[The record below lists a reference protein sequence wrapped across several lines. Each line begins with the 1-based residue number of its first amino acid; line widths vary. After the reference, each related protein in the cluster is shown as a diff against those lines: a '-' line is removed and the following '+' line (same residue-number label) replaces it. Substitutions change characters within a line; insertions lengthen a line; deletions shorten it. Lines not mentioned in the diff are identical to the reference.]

1 MDSLTAVQR
10 TQQGEPGRMSGHG
23 SLELRPGRGA
33 TYAFDLS
40 LRDFT
45 AVEPGLYAARFD
57 GDFHI
62 ADGVKVKGQ
71 VLPHVTSSNVE
82 IRRAVV
88 LYDFTRQTE
97 QQQVQASTQPLPWT
111 YQIQLHANDNL
122 RWQPPDGIIEFSAD
136 LSVEQTP
143 DKLIIFGDMD
153 ALRGTYYFLSNTFTL
168 RSAKL
173 TFDDVGG
180 VDPTVDAEA
189 FTRLIPTQVAASN
202 NPGALQAVE
211 RRPSQHTIT
220 VHIQGRSS
228 RPAVTFSDEPSDASE
243 QSLDQ
248 AQILQEL
255 TVGRFAPGQQF
266 SLLDVSDS
274 YFTRIISRQLSAE
287 LSRAFRGYI
296 NEWEIA
302 RQSSDAGGGNYVV
315 RVGSQLNDRLALRYG
330 QALPGIP
337 GSSAKQN
344 TTGTNYTLVERDIEA
359 EYRINRFFF
368 ITSQVTQKKPAQGS
382 TIPNAS
388 TPDFNV
394 NLKAR
399 WEY

>member
-1 MDSLTAVQR
+1 M
-10 TQQGEPGRMSGHG
+10 
-23 SLELRPGRGA
+23 
-33 TYAFDLS
+33 
-40 LRDFT
+40 
-45 AVEPGLYAARFD
+45 
-57 GDFHI
+57 
-62 ADGVKVKGQ
+62 
-71 VLPHVTSSNVE
+71 LPHVTSSNVE

-97 QQQVQASTQPLPWT
+97 QQQVQASTQPLLWT
-111 YQIQLHANDNL
+111 YQVQLHANDNL
-122 RWQPPDGIIEFSAD
+122 RWQPPDGNIEFSAD

-180 VDPTVDAEA
+180 VDPVVDAEA
-189 FTRLIPTQVAASN
+189 FTRLIPTQVATSTT
-202 NPGALQAVE
+202 LQSADH
-211 RRPSQHTIT
+211 RPSQHTIT
-220 VHIQGRSS
+220 VRIQGRSS
-228 RPAVTFSDEPSDASE
+228 RPAVTFSDQPTDASE
-243 QSLDQ
+243 SSLDQ

-255 TVGRFAPGQQF
+255 TVGRFAPGQQV
-266 SLLDVSDS
+266 SLDPFDS

-296 NEWEIA
+296 SDWEIA
-302 RQSSDAGGGNYVV
+302 RQSSDAGGNYVV

-337 GSSAKQN
+337 GSGRNQN
-344 TTGTNYTLVERDIEA
+344 TTGSNYTLVERDIEA

-368 ITSQVTQKKPAQGS
+368 ITSQITQKKPAANS

-388 TPDFNV
+388 MPDFNV